1 MIVANLTI
9 MLLSFHYHDLSVSFG
24 LIRKVADKFS
34 TKQVEISIKPPFKL
48 NSAPHLYGSRT
59 RMSKVARPG
68 CQKGKQVVAFLY
80 ILNTTDNP

>member
-34 TKQVEISIKPPFKL
+34 TKQVEISTKPPFKL
-48 NSAPHLYGSRT
+48 NSAPHLYGSRI

-68 CQKGKQVVAFLY
+68 CQKGKAGSCFLIY
-80 ILNTTDNP
+80 IKYNR

>member
-48 NSAPHLYGSRT
+48 NSAPPSIRLPDPDVEGSEA
-59 RMSKVARPG
+59 RMSK
-68 CQKGKQVVAFLY
+68 GKSR
-80 ILNTTDNP
+80 